1 MNDPLFHLSFG
12 SLEVVV
18 TAWKLIGYLGL
29 LLFTGRWV
37 VQLIAS
43 RRAGMPVLP
52 RAFWYMSM
60 SGSVLLL
67 AYFTFG
73 KNGENK
79 FR

>member
-43 RRAGMPVLP
+43 RRAGMP
-52 RAFWYMSM
+52 
-60 SGSVLLL
+60 GSILLVVAL
-67 AYFTFG
+67 ELQEVVIPAQCG
-73 KNGENK
+73 
-79 FR
+79 